1 MKTFFR
7 YKKNILINMVLV
19 LGLLTFSTCLDPID
33 LEIPEGFDNTLV
45 IQGALTKG
53 TPSLFELT
61 VSRLFDFT
69 PESVERVNVR
79 AVILTDES
87 GNSVEIDRVGTGFY
101 KKTFE
106 AGNPDMDIEV
116 GKSYKINFSTFDGRS
131 YESKFEPLVDVPK
144 IDSISFEPI
153 PVEFVFTDGVT
164 TKQDSVVRFSI
175 NTPLTPASSAS
186 NVSLLWNL
194 RETFRVT
201 DQGDFGSPAKTCY
214 VTEELEVNQVKTFD
228 GLNNGANRLDN
239 FTIHDHTFNARLAEG
254 AYFEVIQS
262 GLSLGAFEYWN
273 QISQVLDRDG
283 NMFETPAGRI
293 VTNFFNTEESSE
305 QVFGYFYA
313 TNTDTARVFVSP
325 QVANNP
331 RTLCPPLGMSDNPCP
346 EPLCCDCLDSEI
358 STLTRPA
365 YWTE

>member
-1 MKTFFR
+1 MNTFFR
-7 YKKNILINMVLV
+7 NKKIILINTTLV

-33 LEIPEGFDNTLV
+33 LDIPEGFDNTLV
-45 IQGALTKG
+45 VQGVLTKG
-53 TPSLFELT
+53 NPSTFELT
-61 VSRLFDFT
+61 ISRLFDFT

-79 AVILTDES
+79 EVIITDES
-87 GNSVEIDRVGTGFY
+87 GNSLEVDRIGTGFY
-101 KKTFE
+101 RRDFPVN
-106 AGNPDMDIEV
+106 NPDMDIDI

-144 IDSISFEPI
+144 VDSISFA
-153 PVEFVFTDGVT
+153 PVPKEFVFTDGVT
-164 TKQDSVVRFSI
+164 TVQDSVVRFSV
-175 NTPLTPASSAS
+175 NTPLMPAGSEAK
-186 NVSLLWNL
+186 VSLLWNI

-201 DQGDFGSPAKTCY
+201 DQGNFGSPAKTCY
-214 VTEELEVNQVKTFD
+214 VTENLEVTKVKVFD
-228 GLNNGANRLDN
+228 GINNTANRIDE
-239 FTIHDHTFNARLAEG
+239 FTLHDHAFNARLAEG
-254 AYFEVIQS
+254 AYIEVVQS
-262 GLSLGAFEYWN
+262 GLSLGAFQYWD
-273 QISQVLDRDG
+273 QVSQVLDRDG

-293 VTNFFNTEESSE
+293 ITNFFNTEDSSE

-331 RTLCPPLGMSDNPCP
+331 RALCPPLGMSDNPCP

-358 STLTRPA
+358 STLTRPS